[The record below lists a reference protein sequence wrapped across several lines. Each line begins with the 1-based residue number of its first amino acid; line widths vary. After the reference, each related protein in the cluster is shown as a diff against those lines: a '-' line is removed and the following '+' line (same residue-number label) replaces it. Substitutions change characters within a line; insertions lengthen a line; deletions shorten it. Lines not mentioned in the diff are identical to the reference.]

1 MIHSH
6 YGGRCC
12 RCELPKPR
20 WPPSHTDNER
30 VRECSNRPRFGC
42 YSLAHVV
49 WLHRGIISA
58 RQDQLKDGIGRMI
71 CRSYFLVSISICS
84 SLGRK
89 TISSA
94 SRTILCAPVC
104 CAQQRAEMCL
114 GSIRSTEHFGL
125 ASTMAFQMR

>member
-1 MIHSH
+1 MIYTHIMVEDVVDASFLNLAGH
-6 YGGRCC
+6 LHIQTTK
-12 RCELPKPR
+12 EFA
-20 WPPSHTDNER
+20 S
-30 VRECSNRPRFGC
+30 VRIGC

-49 WLHRGIISA
+49 CYTEEIISA

-89 TISSA
+89 IISSA

-114 GSIRSTEHFGL
+114 SSIRSTEPFGL